1 MEKLSE
7 VHIRKAL
14 VDKIKETGL
23 KEIEEEKLK
32 LKAKIDDLDLKDERE
47 YELFDVSVIEVM
59 ALNFL
64 KIYLQ
69 SDDSM
74 FAINWHDRNDV
85 SYVIPIGDLEI
96 WYDSGVVNKYLTH
109 LEINYIDPV
118 YLYDHFFSNGFVSI
132 IERMAYEDKKK
143 NNN

>member
-23 KEIEEEKLK
+23 REIEEEKVRLK
-32 LKAKIDDLDLKDERE
+32 ERMEDLDLNDKRE
-47 YELFDVSVIEVM
+47 YELFDVSVMEVM

-69 SDDSM
+69 SEDSM
-74 FAINWHDRNDV
+74 FAVNWSDRNDV
-85 SYVIPIGDLEI
+85 SYVIPVGDLEI

-118 YLYDHFFSNGFVSI
+118 YLFDHFFSNGFISI
-132 IERMAYEDKKK
+132 IERMAHEDEKKK
-143 NNN
+143 